1 MSLLHDMIRRIGM
14 NSAPAL
20 LMAAGVLAPCLAE
33 AAYMR
38 ATSGPVSVTK
48 IYTNEYGSPFV
59 WFNAVVNSAC
69 AGGGEALYL
78 YDMTQ
83 STPNPQYQNNKMAVL
98 LSAEAQG
105 KQVILDYFYDP
116 TITNSW
122 SACFVEGI
130 YLAN

>member
-1 MSLLHDMIRRIGM
+1 MKSVF
-14 NSAPAL
+14 AL
-20 LMAAGVLAPCLAE
+20 LLVATALTWNVAD
-33 AAYMR
+33 AAYTR
-38 ATSGPVSVTK
+38 ASSGPVSVTQ
-48 IYTNEYGSPFV
+48 IYANEYGSPFV
-59 WFNAVVNSAC
+59 WFSAVVNSAC

-83 STPNPQYQNNKMAVL
+83 SSSPNVQLQNNKLAIL

-122 SACFVEGI
+122 SSCFIEGI
-130 YLAN
+130 SLVN